1 VGWASAGAVF
11 ARLGERETRPFL
23 GDLFFF
29 RIVARLATGRVPLL
43 RLDPPGGQVT
53 AGTGLRPTAAGR
65 RVLRG
70 EADHVALNGI
80 DRWVG
85 GVHLHGGTARW
96 RWDEGTESIAAVA

>member
-1 VGWASAGAVF
+1 
-11 ARLGERETRPFL
+11 
-23 GDLFFF
+23 
-29 RIVARLATGRVPLL
+29 
-43 RLDPPGGQVT
+43 VT

-85 GVHLHGGTARW
+85 GVHLQGPDAPW
-96 RWDEGTESIAAVA
+96 RWDEGTESITGPAGQ